1 MNKNILIL
9 VVLMGSVFVLFN
21 ILNKKDNS
29 SELMACTKEALI
41 CPDGSSV
48 GRSGPSCDFDACPN
62 VDFIEGELVERDGSY
77 WLITSAPD
85 TAIGATYI
93 FPLEEKSDNSLKN
106 LLGKQVRVRGSF
118 SKWNNLVIDTIEE
131 LSKDKTVGIAQV
143 GKTVFI
149 NGLKITLIEVL
160 QDNRC
165 PSDDIR
171 CIEGGAITAKFNLVS
186 DTETLIHNI
195 ASDEVPTSFDAYTIA
210 IEEIAPIRVSAKDPD
225 PSEYVLILRV
235 VNIND

>member
-1 MNKNILIL
+1 VGALFLLVNI
-9 VVLMGSVFVLFN
+9 FN
-21 ILNKKDNS
+21 RSDKRDGGGDF
-29 SELMACTKEALI
+29 MACTKEALI

-48 GRSGPSCDFDACPN
+48 GRGGPNCDFDACPN

-77 WLITSAPD
+77 WIITSAPD
-85 TAIGATYI
+85 TAGEATYI
-93 FPLEEKSDNSLKN
+93 FPLEEKSNNSLKN

-131 LSKDKTVGIAQV
+131 LSKDKTIGNAEV

-165 PSDDIR
+165 PSDDVR
-171 CIEGGAITAKFNLVS
+171 CIEGGAITARFNLVS
-186 DTETLIHNI
+186 DTETLTRNI
-195 ASDEVPTSFDAYTIA
+195 ASDEVPTPFDAYTIA
-210 IEEIAPIRVSAKDPD
+210 IEEIAPIRVSAKDPNL
-225 PSEYVLILRV
+225 SEYVLTLRV